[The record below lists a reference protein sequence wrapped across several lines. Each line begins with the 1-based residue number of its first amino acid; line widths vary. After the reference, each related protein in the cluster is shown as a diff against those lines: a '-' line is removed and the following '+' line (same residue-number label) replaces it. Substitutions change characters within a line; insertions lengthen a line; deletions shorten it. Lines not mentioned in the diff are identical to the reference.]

1 MFRPL
6 ICIFALS
13 LTSALYAEDLPPIE
27 TQTASIVEAIK
38 QGQFDSRFS
47 DEVELSS
54 SQIAEISKL
63 VGCTPQRKSPQG
75 LWFMEFSWHCG
86 EDTSYSGYSIATSW
100 LFDQKSELVGFAIN
114 PTLEDLRPSSKATEA
129 KSQEPKSK
137 FANRFAEAV
146 AKGDDY
152 TLSGYL
158 IFSQYENERLA
169 RLEGSE
175 YSVSIGGSNGARS
188 IKFWDSDNMLHQ
200 ARMHFDDEG
209 RAIGL
214 TFKPGPEK
222 DYAGRSA
229 ASDRR
234 DSYSKIEKHERL
246 NRIRESE
253 RRYNGPRSSRP
264 RSSEMPRKYCPPNC

>member
-13 LTSALYAEDLPPIE
+13 VTSALYAEDLPPIE
-27 TQTASIVEAIK
+27 TQTASIVEAIQQAK
-38 QGQFDSRFS
+38 LDPRISNK
-47 DEVELSS
+47 VELSS
-54 SQIAEISKL
+54 AQMAELSKL
-63 VGCTPQRKSPQG
+63 AGCTPQRKSPQG
-75 LWFMEFSWHCG
+75 LWLMEFSWHCG

-188 IKFWDSDNMLHQ
+188 IKFWDDDKMLH
-200 ARMHFDDEG
+200 HDDVKQSQQDDVK
-209 RAIGL
+209 L
-214 TFKPGPEK
+214 SHDNDVKLSHDNDVK
-222 DYAGRSA
+222 LSHDDDVKLSH
-229 ASDRR
+229 D
-234 DSYSKIEKHERL
+234 DDVKL
-246 NRIRESE
+246 
-253 RRYNGPRSSRP
+253 
-264 RSSEMPRKYCPPNC
+264 